1 MAWRVFHEGDPVDVQ
16 CRHQPWQR
24 LDPFAG
30 GLQSGYGDGKAE
42 TELVGPLTALHAM
55 QAAALAAAGPFH
67 SWHTV
72 KRRQ

>member
-1 MAWRVFHEGDPVDVQ
+1 M
-16 CRHQPWQR
+16 CN
-24 LDPFAG
+24 AG
-30 GLQSGYGDGKAE
+30 TSPGSGWTLPQVASSQDMVTEKAE
-42 TELVGPLTALHAM
+42 TVFVGPLTALHAM